1 MTQELPPMNDRVYM
15 YYCNNQT
22 IKSRDVDIRQSQS
35 LYLQFIDMLEIV
47 LNKII
52 HVGLMFFCSIKK
64 SPVYR

>member
-1 MTQELPPMNDRVYM
+1 
-15 YYCNNQT
+15 
-22 IKSRDVDIRQSQS
+22 
-35 LYLQFIDMLEIV
+35 MLEIV